1 MAKDRSV
8 YMGPRLKRL
17 RRELGLTQAD
27 MATDLDISP
36 SYIALI
42 ERNQR
47 PLTADI
53 LLRLARTYRMDIADL
68 AGDGGEDYSARVR
81 SVLKDPMF
89 SDIDLPSLEVADI
102 AANFPGVT
110 EALLRLYSS
119 YQQEQLSLADK
130 IAAADAAGDGAGA
143 GAGSDP
149 VAEARRF
156 LAARRNFFPAL
167 DDAGE
172 ALAEK
177 VKAAGGL
184 ASYITQRHG
193 IRVRR
198 MPGHVMMGA
207 QRRYDRHRSEILIDD
222 ALDGASQTFQL
233 AEQLSYIELRKLI
246 DAEMATGQFAGQAG
260 GDGGAGDGG
269 AGEVGALLV
278 RRSLASYAAAA
289 IIMPYSAFAKAVEA
303 RRYDVEAL
311 ARQFGTSFEQTAH
324 RMTTLQK
331 PVGKAGA
338 GGGDTQCVP
347 FFFIRVDQAGNVS
360 KRLDGAGFPFARH
373 GGACPLWSVHHA
385 FLTPRTIVTQWLELP
400 DGERFF
406 SIARTVTAGGGAF
419 GAMRVERA
427 VALGCAAEHAHRL
440 VYTQEQPTL
449 RMEDATPIGVS
460 CRLCQRTGCAARSA
474 PPIGRQVL
482 PDDYRRTSE
491 PFGFSDG

>member
-27 MATDLDISP
+27 MAADLEISP

-68 AGDGGEDYSARVR
+68 AGDGGEEYSARVR

-143 GAGSDP
+143 GAASDP
-149 VAEARRF
+149 VAEARQF
-156 LAARRNFFPAL
+156 LAARRNVFPAL

-172 ALAEK
+172 MLAEK

-184 ASYITQRHG
+184 AAYITQRHG

-198 MPGHVMMGA
+198 MPAQVMMGA

-246 DAEMATGQFAGQAG
+246 DAQMAEGHF
-260 GDGGAGDGG
+260 
-269 AGEVGALLV
+269 AGEVGAQLV

-289 IIMPYSAFAKAVEA
+289 IIMPYGAFAKAVEA

-324 RMTTLQK
+324 RMTTLQR
-331 PVGKAGA
+331 PVGTGGA
-338 GGGDTQCVP
+338 GGGASGGAGGGAVGAETACVP

-419 GAMRVERA
+419 GAMRVERT

-482 PDDYRRTSE
+482 PDDYRRTNE